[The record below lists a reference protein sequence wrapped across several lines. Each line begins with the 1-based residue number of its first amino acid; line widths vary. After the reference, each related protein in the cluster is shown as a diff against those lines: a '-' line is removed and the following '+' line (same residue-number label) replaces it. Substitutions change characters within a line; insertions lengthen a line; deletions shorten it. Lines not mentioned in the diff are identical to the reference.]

1 MMRPSV
7 VRTLY
12 IAFQFFFNLLLW
24 VPVFYAVQRQVGLVD
39 RQIFDIQSVYYLAF
53 CLMEVPTGVIADRF
67 GFRTSMLMGAG
78 VLVAANV
85 LPIVTPTYDGF
96 LWHFLAVALARS
108 LISGAS
114 SAYMYEYMLSV
125 GRADAYK
132 KVEADARFYGL
143 VGRIAA
149 WAVVGWLMAWRL
161 WAPYWISA
169 INAGV
174 ALVVG
179 LLLPQIKAAVTE
191 SASHWRE
198 TATHVLNSRLLLV
211 MLQGVAI
218 FVMVRILQVNL
229 YQPILSAK
237 KFDITS
243 FGWSMSL
250 MTGFEALGSKLA
262 PRLRRKVDDLR
273 VVTWATVAISASL
286 VVVSCVGQIGTLVGF
301 CLFSL
306 AAGVAFPVQKQLLND
321 AITQS
326 RTRATALS
334 LESIIDRAVC
344 AVAVLPLG
352 GLVASGKLN
361 EILLTTAAAA
371 TIFVGS
377 LQIGIQRLAARDP
390 SPNKR

>member
-1 MMRPSV
+1 MTKPSL

-12 IAFQFFFNLLLW
+12 IVFQFFFNLLLW

-39 RQIFDIQSVYYLAF
+39 KQIFDIQSIYYLAF
-53 CLMEVPTGVIADRF
+53 CLMEVPTGLIADRF
-67 GFRTSMLMGAG
+67 GFRTSMLLGAG

-85 LPIVTPTYDGF
+85 LPIVAPTYDGF
-96 LWHFLAVALARS
+96 LWHFLAVALSRS

-114 SAYMYEYMLSV
+114 SAYMYEYMNSV
-125 GRADAYK
+125 SLGNEYK

-149 WAVVGWLMAWRL
+149 WAVVGWLMAWQL

-169 INAGV
+169 VNAAV
-174 ALVVG
+174 ALLVG
-179 LLLPQIKAAVTE
+179 LLLPQITAAVTE
-191 SASHWRE
+191 TASNWRE
-198 TATHVLNSRLLLV
+198 TASHVLNSRLLLI

-250 MTGFEALGSKLA
+250 MTGFEAIGSKLA
-262 PRLRRKVDDLR
+262 PRFRTKVDDLR
-273 VVTWATVAISASL
+273 VVTWSTVVISLSL
-286 VVVSCVGQIGTLVGF
+286 VIVSYVGQAGTLLGF
-301 CLFSL
+301 CLFSF

-321 AITQS
+321 SITQS
-326 RTRATALS
+326 KTRATALS
-334 LESIIDRAVC
+334 MESIIDRAVC

-352 GLVASGKLN
+352 GLVANGKLN

-371 TIFVGS
+371 IVFVSG
-377 LQIGIQRLAARDP
+377 LQIGIQRLAKDP

>member
-7 VRTLY
+7 VSTLY
-12 IAFQFFFNLLLW
+12 IVFQFFFNLLLW

-39 RQIFDIQSVYYLAF
+39 RQIFDIQSIYYLAF
-53 CLMEVPTGVIADRF
+53 CLMEVPTGFIADRF
-67 GFRTSMLMGAG
+67 GFRTSMLLGAG
-78 VLVAANV
+78 VLVGANL

-114 SAYMYEYMLSV
+114 SAYMYEYMQSV
-125 GRADAYK
+125 SRGDEYK

-143 VGRIAA
+143 MGRIAA

-174 ALVVG
+174 ALLVG
-179 LLLPQIKAAVTE
+179 LLLPRIKAAVTE
-191 SASHWRE
+191 TPGHWRE
-198 TATHVLNSRLLLV
+198 TVTHILNSRLLMV

-237 KFDITS
+237 QFDITS

-262 PRLRRKVDDLR
+262 PRLRRKIDDLR
-273 VVTWATVAISASL
+273 VVTWATVVISASL
-286 VVVSCVGQIGTLVGF
+286 VVVSCVGQTGTLVGF

-326 RTRATALS
+326 SARATALS

-352 GLVASGKLN
+352 GLVAGGKLN

-371 TIFVGS
+371 TIFVAS
-377 LQIGIQRLAARDP
+377 LQIGIQRLAAKDP